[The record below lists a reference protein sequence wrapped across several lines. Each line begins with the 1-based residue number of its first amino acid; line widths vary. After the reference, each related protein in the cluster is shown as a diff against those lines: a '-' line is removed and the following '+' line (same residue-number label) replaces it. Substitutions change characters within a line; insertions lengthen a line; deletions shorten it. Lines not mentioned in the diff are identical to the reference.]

1 MFDSA
6 LFDSVIFD
14 TEAVAVAQRGGA
26 GGDAKNPRKPRAVI
40 VHFEDEEMPT
50 ETPPTEVVAPTTPY
64 PKRKVKPKTAK
75 PAPIED
81 HDEEEA
87 ILMLLAA

>member
-14 TEAVAVAQRGGA
+14 TEAAAVAQRGGA

-64 PKRKVKPKTAK
+64 PKRKKAK
-75 PAPIED
+75 PNPQPVDDE
-81 HDEEEA
+81 EEEA
-87 ILMLLAA
+87 IIMLLAA